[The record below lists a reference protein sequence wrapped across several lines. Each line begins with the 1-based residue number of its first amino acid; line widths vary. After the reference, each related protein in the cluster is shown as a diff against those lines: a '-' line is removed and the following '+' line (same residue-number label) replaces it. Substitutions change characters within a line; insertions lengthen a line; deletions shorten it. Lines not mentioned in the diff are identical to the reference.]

1 MLKNSTTTSYHT
13 VLCGVFFLVLN
24 KPKKRRHKSG
34 DGEDASDAEEDA
46 AASDGEEDAAETSE
60 ATEERAP
67 SPKRARKEASPPAAE
82 EASGDAPVE
91 VSQPRL
97 EEFMTEL
104 FAVFEKDR
112 SQVLSMDKVRSEI
125 VGGTKG
131 FTAAELLV
139 CIEKMTEMNKVM
151 MASNEL
157 YLI

>member
-1 MLKNSTTTSYHT
+1 M
-13 VLCGVFFLVLN
+13 N

-34 DGEDASDAEEDA
+34 DGEDASDAEEEA
-46 AASDGEEDAAETSE
+46 GASDAEDDAAETSE

-67 SPKRARKEASPPAAE
+67 SPKRARKEASPPAT

-125 VGGTKG
+125 VGGAKG
-131 FTAAELLV
+131 FSAAELLV